1 MPSVLIAGAS
11 GLVGNAALERFLERD
26 GFAEVVALSRR
37 RPEIDSVRPFRHLSV
52 DLRDRAATHEAL
64 GSVGDITHVAYAALF
79 EKPGLVPGWLERD
92 QMETNLAM
100 LQNCLEPLLAK
111 RSLRH
116 VTLLQGTKAYGI
128 HVHPMPIPARERAP
142 RDEHENFYWLQ
153 EDYLKERAR
162 EHGFAWTILRPQLIV
177 GRPWGVAMNLAPI
190 IGVYAALRRE
200 QGRPFSF
207 PGGVSY
213 VWEAVDARLVAEVI
227 EWAGE
232 SPAALNEHFN
242 VTNGDVFEW
251 RNLWPGM
258 AEVLG
263 VEVGPDEPMSV
274 VEYLSDKEELW
285 SRVQEKH
292 GLRRIPLA
300 DIVGESHHYAEFCFA
315 CGATEPPPPAFSSRI
330 KLQQAGFTGC
340 CDTQETFNY
349 WLQDLIG
356 RRLIPG
362 RVSEETQTSRG
373 TGQMAVA

>member
-1 MPSVLIAGAS
+1 MPSALIAGAS
-11 GLVGNAALERFLERD
+11 GLVGNATLERFLERS
-26 GFAEVVALSRR
+26 GFTEVVALSRR
-37 RPEIDSVRPFRHLSV
+37 RPEIDSRRPFRHLSV
-52 DLRDRAATHEAL
+52 DLRDQAAAQDALSEAE
-64 GSVGDITHVAYAALF
+64 DITHVVYAALF
-79 EKPGLVPGWLERD
+79 EKPGLVPGWVERD

-100 LQNCLEPLLAK
+100 LQNCLEPLLA
-111 RSLRH
+111 RSSLRH
-116 VTLLQGTKAYGI
+116 VTLMQGTKAYGI

-142 RDEHENFYWLQ
+142 RDEHDNFYWLQ

-177 GRPWGVAMNLAPI
+177 GRPWGVAMNLPPI

-200 QGRPFSF
+200 EGKPFSF

-232 SPAALNEHFN
+232 SPAAVNEHFN

-263 VEVGPDEPMSV
+263 VDLGPDEPMSV
-274 VEYLSDKEELW
+274 VEYLADKEELW

-300 DIVGESHHYAEFCFA
+300 DIVGESHHYAEFCLA
-315 CGATEPPPPAFSSRI
+315 CGASEPPPPAFSSRI
-330 KLQQAGFTGC
+330 KLQQAGFAGC
-340 CDTQETFNY
+340 YDTQETFNY
-349 WLQDLIG
+349 WLGDLIG

-362 RVSEETQTSRG
+362 PVSEAARTSRDRRHV
-373 TGQMAVA
+373 AVA

>member
-1 MPSVLIAGAS
+1 MPSALIAGAS
-11 GLVGNAALERFLERD
+11 GLVGNATLERFLERN
-26 GFAEVVALSRR
+26 GFTEIIALSRR
-37 RPEIDSVRPFRHLSV
+37 KPEIDSRRSFRHLSV
-52 DLRDRAATHEAL
+52 DLRNRAATQDAL
-64 GSVGDITHVAYAALF
+64 AGAGDITHVVYAALF

-100 LQNCLEPLLAK
+100 LENCLEPLLRK
-111 RSLRH
+111 SSLRH

-142 RDEHENFYWLQ
+142 RDDHENFYWLQ
-153 EDYLKERAR
+153 EDYLKEKAR

-177 GRPWGVAMNLAPI
+177 GRPWGVAMNLPPI

-200 QGRPFSF
+200 EGKSFSF

-213 VWEAVDARLVAEVI
+213 VWEAVDARLVAQVI
-227 EWAGE
+227 EWAGH
-232 SPAALNEHFN
+232 SPAAVNEHFN

-263 VEVGPDEPMSV
+263 VEVGSDEPLSV
-274 VEYLSDKEELW
+274 VEYLSDKEEIW

-315 CGATEPPPPAFSSRI
+315 CGAAEPPPPAFSSRI

-340 CDTQETFNY
+340 YDTQETFNH

-362 RVSEETQTSRG
+362 PVSAEAHANRG
-373 TGQMAVA
+373 ASQLAVA

>member
-1 MPSVLIAGAS
+1 MPSALIAGAS
-11 GLVGNAALERFLERD
+11 GLVGNATLERLLGRS
-26 GFAEVVALSRR
+26 GFNEVVALSRR
-37 RPEIDSVRPFRHLSV
+37 RPEIDSTRSFRHLSV
-52 DLRDRAATHEAL
+52 DLRDRAAAQEAL
-64 GSVGDITHVAYAALF
+64 GSVGDITHLVYAALF

-116 VTLLQGTKAYGI
+116 VTVLQGTKAYGI

-142 RDEHENFYWLQ
+142 RDEHDNFYWLQ
-153 EDYLKERAR
+153 EDYLKEKAR
-162 EHGFAWTILRPQLIV
+162 GHGFAWTILRPQLII
-177 GRPWGVAMNLAPI
+177 GRPWGVAMNLPPI
-190 IGVYAALRRE
+190 IGAYAALRRE
-200 QGRPFSF
+200 EGKPFSF

-232 SPAALNEHFN
+232 SAAAVNEHFN

-274 VEYLSDKEELW
+274 VEYLADKEELW

-292 GLRRIPLA
+292 SLRRIPLA

-315 CGATEPPPPAFSSRI
+315 CGAEEPPPPAFSSRI

-340 CDTQETFNY
+340 FDTQETFNY

-362 RVSEETQTSRG
+362 LVSEKVHTSRG
-373 TGQMAVA
+373 PRQMAVA